1 MIDILLYTLAGV
13 LLGCLAG
20 LIPGLH
26 SSNVSLLLTTFGV
39 VASQYNLVFLI
50 IGIEVSYAFFQ
61 FLSPILF
68 GISDDLAALS
78 IDESHYFVVKGRV
91 DNVVKIIAT
100 GGAVGVLI
108 SLPLIFFSQKI
119 YPLVYDSIKPLI
131 GWLLLIICIYMI
143 WAEKTWRKK
152 FFAVVLFLVSG
163 IFGLLIKNSGFIPDK
178 YLFLPVF
185 LGLFGF
191 SSIIS
196 RKYATGEMTNEFS
209 GKEKIRISFTSFLSS
224 LFASLIPGMK
234 RSQAAVIA
242 LEGGRIGSSE
252 ERLFALSV
260 VSLSCMVLSI
270 LVLDSTGSVRS
281 NLAYEIKDLVGDLF
295 FSKTLLLIGS
305 IILAASF
312 SSTLMFLISNPLNR
326 ILSKIEKKYLKVFG
340 FGLGLALIIYFT
352 GWEGLLLAFTASC
365 IGIMAI
371 LLRVKSTHLMG
382 VLLLPSIIVMVM

>member
-1 MIDILLYTLAGV
+1 
-13 LLGCLAG
+13 
-20 LIPGLH
+20 
-26 SSNVSLLLTTFGV
+26 
-39 VASQYNLVFLI
+39 
-50 IGIEVSYAFFQ
+50 
-61 FLSPILF
+61 
-68 GISDDLAALS
+68 
-78 IDESHYFVVKGRV
+78 
-91 DNVVKIIAT
+91 
-100 GGAVGVLI
+100 
-108 SLPLIFFSQKI
+108 
-119 YPLVYDSIKPLI
+119 
-131 GWLLLIICIYMI
+131 
-143 WAEKTWRKK
+143 
-152 FFAVVLFLVSG
+152 
-163 IFGLLIKNSGFIPDK
+163 
-178 YLFLPVF
+178 
-185 LGLFGF
+185 
-191 SSIIS
+191 
-196 RKYATGEMTNEFS
+196 MTNEFS

-326 ILSKIEKKYLKVFG
+326 ILSKVEKKYLKVFG